1 MPIPAL
7 FWHSNPTVRLQAF
20 HKFESQLHFMLHWH
34 LKMDFLVGEND
45 ILLEEVTQDNLN
57 PTLSKKQLAPFTQG
71 NSLYPSDIQCLH
83 SLSFLYPLPLVTLV
97 IHRNIFYTYIR
108 WYSTSSQKQWLCFGH
123 TQYSSNHFLRHEDKP
138 HAPALMLEAQY
149 LHRQC
154 QYLWSR
160 CFTVVWSR
168 KAFEEKFYKGSSSER
183 LLSSHTEKRYQPGL
197 LGEVFHL

>member
-1 MPIPAL
+1 MGARKAGRVAGPTFPGSSEPSDQPSQKTTTTQCCGGRGHRSWAVPLLRIPYMPIPAL

-97 IHRNIFYTYIR
+97 IHRNIFIR
-108 WYSTSSQKQWLCFGH
+108 TLGDTQLVPRNNGSVLGTHSTVATIFWGMK
-123 TQYSSNHFLRHEDKP
+123 TNH
-138 HAPALMLEAQY
+138 MLQ
-149 LHRQC
+149 
-154 QYLWSR
+154 LW
-160 CFTVVWSR
+160 C
-168 KAFEEKFYKGSSSER
+168 
-183 LLSSHTEKRYQPGL
+183 
-197 LGEVFHL
+197 